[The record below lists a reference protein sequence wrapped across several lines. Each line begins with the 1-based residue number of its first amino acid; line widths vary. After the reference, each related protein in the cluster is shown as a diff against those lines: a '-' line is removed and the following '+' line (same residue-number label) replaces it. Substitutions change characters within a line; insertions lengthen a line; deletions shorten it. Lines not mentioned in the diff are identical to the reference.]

1 VLSLETL
8 HNENTAQKILLAN
21 ERFGKVTQ
29 ATNDAIWDWDIIN
42 HTFYRSKA
50 AVGFFGKC
58 SPLIDKIDFC
68 KTAFIQRIFPKLS
81 LA

>member
-29 ATNDAIWDWDIIN
+29 ATNDVIWDWDIIN

-50 AVGFFGKC
+50 AVF
-58 SPLIDKIDFC
+58 
-68 KTAFIQRIFPKLS
+68 S
-81 LA
+81 LWKKQPVNR